1 MHFDAV
7 HGTVASLAARN
18 ATDCGMPKYI
28 IAFFKISNDMIYK
41 NENAAVLDTN
51 LITFL
56 TTNTIAK
63 NKRLL
68 S

>member
-1 MHFDAV
+1 
-7 HGTVASLAARN
+7 
-18 ATDCGMPKYI
+18 
-28 IAFFKISNDMIYK
+28 MICK
-41 NENAAVLDTN
+41 KENAAVLDTN